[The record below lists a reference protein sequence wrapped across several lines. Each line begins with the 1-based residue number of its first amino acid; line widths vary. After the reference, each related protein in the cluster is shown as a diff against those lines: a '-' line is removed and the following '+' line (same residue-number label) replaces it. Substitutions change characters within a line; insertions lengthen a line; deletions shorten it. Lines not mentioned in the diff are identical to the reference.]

1 MIFIIIYLF
10 DSSKSNTSKSSFDPD
25 KTMLRELKAPEEF
38 IEDLNNNEK
47 NDHNVDA
54 EYKDDQSEDESI
66 LETDFNLQEPV
77 SYHKDQVTVVIDQM
91 FS

>member
-47 NDHNVDA
+47 NYHDVDA

-66 LETDFNLQEPV
+66 LETDFNLEEPV
-77 SYHKDQVTVVIDQM
+77 TYHKDQVYFIDQM

>member
-10 DSSKSNTSKSSFDPD
+10 DSSKSNNSKSSFDPD

-47 NDHNVDA
+47 NDHDVDA

>member
-47 NDHNVDA
+47 NDHDVDA

>member
-47 NDHNVDA
+47 NDHDVDA
-54 EYKDDQSEDESI
+54 EYKDDQSEDKSI
-66 LETDFNLQEPV
+66 LETDFNLEEPV
-77 SYHKDQVTVVIDQM
+77 LYHKDQVTVVIDQM
-91 FS
+91 SS

>member
-47 NDHNVDA
+47 NDHDVDA

-91 FS
+91 SS